1 MATDNAIANKTYA
14 FALRIIKA
22 EKYLRETHQEWVL
35 SKQLLRCGT
44 SIGANCRESKNAQS
58 TADFISK
65 FSIALKEA
73 DETDYWLNLLK
84 DSGYIEQNV
93 FESMISDLDE
103 IGKLLTSIIKTN
115 KKKFET
121 ENKKKNNPSKD
132 NTETEDPTSPPSNP

>member
-1 MATDNAIANKTYA
+1 
-14 FALRIIKA
+14 
-22 EKYLRETHQEWVL
+22 
-35 SKQLLRCGT
+35 
-44 SIGANCRESKNAQS
+44 
-58 TADFISK
+58 
-65 FSIALKEA
+65 LKEA